1 MEKNR
6 ILSLTL
12 SVLMLVTLMLPV
24 DAFAEEYEELL
35 YEEPVYEDYIEEPV
49 FEEYSEEE
57 PVYEDF
63 IVDETVIEDLT
74 EDSVILEENVQAGEI
89 SDTNTTDEETAY
101 FELFDTTVYDA
112 SSTISITSQ
121 PVNAKGNAGDNV
133 SFTVE
138 ASGVSAYQWQYSKTG
153 VGGWK
158 SCGEATANEAT
169 LELLNITAST
179 KATCYFRCM
188 LTGTD
193 GTAEYTDVV
202 RIEDADIVFEPF
214 VFKII
219 EGTNNLALIGYTGS
233 ASSVEV
239 PDSVDGMTVTEIGV
253 SPLGEGEKGV
263 FEGNTTLTSIKLPN
277 TITAIREKSFK
288 GCTNL
293 STMTTY

>member
-138 ASGVSAYQWQYSKTG
+138 ASGVSAYQWQYS
-153 VGGWK
+153 
-158 SCGEATANEAT
+158 SC
-169 LELLNITAST
+169 
-179 KATCYFRCM
+179 
-188 LTGTD
+188 
-193 GTAEYTDVV
+193 
-202 RIEDADIVFEPF
+202 
-214 VFKII
+214 
-219 EGTNNLALIGYTGS
+219 
-233 ASSVEV
+233 
-239 PDSVDGMTVTEIGV
+239 
-253 SPLGEGEKGV
+253 
-263 FEGNTTLTSIKLPN
+263 
-277 TITAIREKSFK
+277 
-288 GCTNL
+288 
-293 STMTTY
+293 